1 LLVLDAHDFGA
12 LLDSSWLPSRDKA
25 EESAQRG

>member
-12 LLDSSWLPSRDKA
+12 LLDSSWLPSGDKA